1 MDLIWGYN
9 NIWIKEDNEWKVA
22 FLMNKGL
29 FEPKVIYFGLCNS
42 PRTFWRIMTSIFQE
56 LLHKGIL
63 ANYIDNFVIPVE
75 TEEEL
80 EKHTIRFLKIVE
92 KHNLC
97 FKQSK
102 CDFNAKEIP
111 RLGVRVGNGEVQMKE
126 EKVKTIKEWKIP
138 TKIKDVESFL
148 GFANFY
154 WRFIKDFSHIAV
166 WLNWLKG
173 KEEWKWKEEEQNVF
187 EELKQKITT

>member
-1 MDLIWGYN
+1 
-9 NIWIKEDNEWKVA
+9 
-22 FLMNKGL
+22 
-29 FEPKVIYFGLCNS
+29 
-42 PRTFWRIMTSIFQE
+42 MTSIFQE